1 MAEPA
6 LAALDQVASLLGL
19 SEKSA
24 ITAHGQI
31 RLSVPLQEL
40 PQKAQRLARDGGA
53 RLASVI
59 ATDERRKNGVF
70 GLRCVFSLDRF
81 GLFVTLEAEVP
92 GAEPGYPSITPGVP
106 AAHAFERENWEFF
119 GLVPAGHPDFKN
131 LLLHEDWPRG
141 LYPLRKD
148 SSQGTRPPRASG
160 QSFHFQR
167 VEGAGV
173 FEIPVGPVHA
183 GIIEPGHFRF
193 SVAGEPIINLEIR
206 LGYVHRG
213 IEKLAEGM
221 DPAAAAGLAERVCG
235 DAAFAHALAYCQAVE
250 SLAGAAAPPRAQ
262 ALRTVFAEMERL
274 YNHLGDIAGIA
285 TDVGFAFGAA
295 HMALLREKVLQQNRA
310 LAGHR
315 LLKGVAAPG
324 GILKDITAGQSSDL
338 SSFLRRLSEEY
349 AAVERIYLGTDSLM
363 DRAEGAGVLPRQ
375 TAADLGGVG
384 PAARA
389 CGVDL
394 DLRRDHPYGMY
405 GELDFQVPLRQEG
418 DVAARMLVKMAEF
431 SQSVSIIEQALER
444 LPQGPVMTPVG
455 RLPAGAALGWA
466 ESSRGE
472 ILDWLEIGREGRI
485 ERLKIKSP
493 SFSNWPLLAWAV
505 RDNIVPDFPLI
516 NKSFNLSYSGNDR

>member
-1 MAEPA
+1 M
-6 LAALDQVASLLGL
+6 
-19 SEKSA
+19 
-24 ITAHGQI
+24 
-31 RLSVPLQEL
+31 
-40 PQKAQRLARDGGA
+40 
-53 RLASVI
+53 
-59 ATDERRKNGVF
+59 
-70 GLRCVFSLDRF
+70 
-81 GLFVTLEAEVP
+81 
-92 GAEPGYPSITPGVP
+92 
-106 AAHAFERENWEFF
+106 
-119 GLVPAGHPDFKN
+119 
-131 LLLHEDWPRG
+131 
-141 LYPLRKD
+141 
-148 SSQGTRPPRASG
+148 
-160 QSFHFQR
+160 
-167 VEGAGV
+167 
-173 FEIPVGPVHA
+173 
-183 GIIEPGHFRF
+183 
-193 SVAGEPIINLEIR
+193 AGEPIINLEIR